1 MRLRNLSPSTT
12 GHRWVLAVGVL
23 AVLAACSTSPD
34 FRDRME
40 TDFTRTVGTESSDS
54 AAYYSTRT
62 VPEAAGVVNAYVRP
76 NEMISDA
83 TTSGSFLQYRD
94 AIVGVYDCAR
104 TADAPVAAMRSDVEA
119 GCAGNTTGSVV
130 YVDDYSRGRV
140 RWGPYVG
147 RRWGA
152 NGGLGPSFRGGGSG
166 DGK

>member
-1 MRLRNLSPSTT
+1 MAL
-12 GHRWVLAVGVL
+12 L

-34 FRDRME
+34 FRDQLE
-40 TDFTRTVGTESSDS
+40 TDFTRTVGTGSSDS

-62 VPEAAGVVNAYVRP
+62 VAEATDAVNGYVQA
-76 NEMISDA
+76 NETISDA
-83 TTSGSFLQYRD
+83 TSNGSFLQYRD
-94 AIVGVYDCAR
+94 AIIGVYDCSQG
-104 TADAPVAAMRSDVEA
+104 ADAPVAAMRSDVET
-119 GCAGNTTGSVV
+119 GCAGNATGSVV

-147 RRWGA
+147 GRWGA

>member
-1 MRLRNLSPSTT
+1 M
-12 GHRWVLAVGVL
+12 LAIGLL

-34 FRDRME
+34 FRDRLE
-40 TDFTRTVGTESSDS
+40 TDFTRTVGTDSSDS

-62 VPEAAGVVNAYVRP
+62 VAEATDTVNGYVRA
-76 NEMISDA
+76 NETIADA
-83 TTSGSFLQYRD
+83 TSNGSFLQYRD
-94 AIVGVYDCAR
+94 AIIGVYDCSQGP
-104 TADAPVAAMRSDVEA
+104 DAPVAAMRSDVEA
-119 GCAGNTTGSVV
+119 GCAGNATGSVV

-147 RRWGA
+147 SRWGA

>member
-1 MRLRNLSPSTT
+1 MRLRNPPFLAT
-12 GHRWVLAVGVL
+12 GHRRVLAGIV

-34 FRDRME
+34 FRDQLE
-40 TDFTRTVGTESSDS
+40 TDFTRTVGSDSSDS

-62 VPEAAGVVNAYVRP
+62 VAEATEVVNGYVQA
-76 NEMISDA
+76 NETIADA
-83 TTSGSFLQYRD
+83 TTNGSFLQYRD

-104 TADAPVAAMRSDVEA
+104 VADAPVTAMRSDVEA

>member
-1 MRLRNLSPSTT
+1 M
-12 GHRWVLAVGVL
+12 
-23 AVLAACSTSPD
+23 
-34 FRDRME
+34 RDRLE
-40 TDFTRTVGTESSDS
+40 ADFTRTVGTASSS
-54 AAYYSTRT
+54 TAAYYSTRS
-62 VPEAAGVVNAYVRP
+62 VAEATEYVNGSVVA
-76 NEMISDA
+76 NETISDV
-83 TTSGSFLQYRD
+83 TGTGTFLQYRD

-104 TADAPVAAMRSDVEA
+104 SAEAPDDNVRADVDS

-130 YVDDYSRGRV
+130 YVDDYSRGRT

>member
-1 MRLRNLSPSTT
+1 M
-12 GHRWVLAVGVL
+12 LAIGLL

-34 FRDRME
+34 FRDRLE
-40 TDFTRTVGTESSDS
+40 TDFTRTVGTGSSDS

-62 VPEAAGVVNAYVRP
+62 VGEATETVNGYVQA
-76 NEMISDA
+76 NETIADA
-83 TTSGSFLQYRD
+83 TSNGSFMQYRD
-94 AIVGVYDCAR
+94 AIVGVYDCSQG
-104 TADAPVAAMRSDVEA
+104 ADAPLAAMRSDVEA
-119 GCAGNTTGSVV
+119 GCAGNATGSVV

-147 RRWGA
+147 SRWGA